1 VENVNAFEKTG
12 MVGEDNSII
21 TAPEVKIDQE
31 KISEM
36 CAAPVSDRNEGE
48 REVSHAL
55 TDGTVECHNN
65 DKREL
70 TEIRAA
76 PVSDRNEGEREVSR
90 PLTDGIEECHDN
102 DKRGLTVEAPS
113 LTISHHHVI
122 EENNLSRLEETLPS
136 NENVDGKEPPVAAET
151 KSIGKS
157 VETNNTADAGL
168 IIQNEEGLVAEE
180 ELLLPAFK
188 QPVEG
193 NESTQRSE
201 ILQKTESATAK
212 MEDKPSIDSKY
223 LADNK
228 VEDAHVVN
236 TNESES
242 RSLQCE
248 GKLQEGKDHEKW
260 MEENEKLREMVEKL
274 MSAGK
279 CQMSTILQLNNKIK
293 ELENKLSQGK
303 SKRKVRAGQLKLKN
317 NVTARNKRNFTAR
330 GT

>member
-1 VENVNAFEKTG
+1 MSRDER
-12 MVGEDNSII
+12 
-21 TAPEVKIDQE
+21 EV
-31 KISEM
+31 
-36 CAAPVSDRNEGE
+36 

-55 TDGTVECHNN
+55 TDGT
-65 DKREL
+65 
-70 TEIRAA
+70 
-76 PVSDRNEGEREVSR
+76 
-90 PLTDGIEECHDN
+90 EECHDN
-102 DKRGLTVEAPS
+102 GKRELTVEAPS
-113 LTISHHHVI
+113 LTISHVI
-122 EENNLSRLEETLPS
+122 EENNLSRLKETLPS
-136 NENVDGKEPPVAAET
+136 NENVDGKEPPAAAET

-157 VETNNTADAGL
+157 VEMDNTIEA
-168 IIQNEEGLVAEE
+168 VAEE

-201 ILQKTESATAK
+201 ILQKTESGIAK

-223 LADNK
+223 LADNT
-228 VEDAHVVN
+228 VED
-236 TNESES
+236 ESES

-293 ELENKLSQGK
+293 QLENKLSQGK

-317 NVTARNKRNFTAR
+317 NVTATNKRNSTAR

>member
-1 VENVNAFEKTG
+1 MSRDER
-12 MVGEDNSII
+12 
-21 TAPEVKIDQE
+21 EV
-31 KISEM
+31 
-36 CAAPVSDRNEGE
+36 

-55 TDGTVECHNN
+55 TDGT
-65 DKREL
+65 
-70 TEIRAA
+70 
-76 PVSDRNEGEREVSR
+76 
-90 PLTDGIEECHDN
+90 EECHDN
-102 DKRGLTVEAPS
+102 GKRELTVEAPS
-113 LTISHHHVI
+113 LTISHVI
-122 EENNLSRLEETLPS
+122 EENNLSRLKETLPS
-136 NENVDGKEPPVAAET
+136 NENVDGKEPPAAAET

-157 VETNNTADAGL
+157 VETDNTADAGL

-201 ILQKTESATAK
+201 ILQKTESGIAK

-223 LADNK
+223 LADNT
-228 VEDAHVVN
+228 VED
-236 TNESES
+236 ESES

-293 ELENKLSQGK
+293 QLENKLSQGK

-317 NVTARNKRNFTAR
+317 NVTATNKRNSTAR